1 MSTSSH
7 LSSRPWPG
15 VCGADA
21 GRGSGP
27 PRAWAPPASPRRL
40 APGCPGGRLP
50 GSQAQ
55 CPVVMP
61 EGTWHWAH
69 IFIWKDTSLK
79 WTFFPHR
86 NVHYSDS
93 KNQFGESWPDTL
105 CYTLPRPSAPA
116 AASHLLG
123 VTRTRRPAPGRAG
136 QAAMLDVRP
145 VLCSAPGRR
154 LLVTRSCCGSKPH
167 ALTPLRQQVSYGPQN
182 EGTAPQKHPP
192 PTRLGR
198 QTAPSQLLGQ
208 KQGGSDKDIPPR
220 RHHWGWGRGPRNP

>member
-1 MSTSSH
+1 
-7 LSSRPWPG
+7 
-15 VCGADA
+15 
-21 GRGSGP
+21 
-27 PRAWAPPASPRRL
+27 
-40 APGCPGGRLP
+40 
-50 GSQAQ
+50 
-55 CPVVMP
+55 MP
-61 EGTWHWAH
+61 EGTWHWVH

-79 WTFFPHR
+79 WTSFPHR

-105 CYTLPRPSAPA
+105 CYTLRRPSAPA

-167 ALTPLRQQVSYGPQN
+167 ALTPLRQQVSYRPQN
-182 EGTAPQKHPP
+182 EGMAPQKHPP

-220 RHHWGWGRGPRNP
+220 RHHWGWGRGPQNP

>member
-79 WTFFPHR
+79 WTSFPHR

-105 CYTLPRPSAPA
+105 CYTLRRPSAPA

-123 VTRTRRPAPGRAG
+123 VTRTRRAAPGDRQGRPGSDAG
-136 QAAMLDVRP
+136 RPACALLGSWSPPPGHTELLRLQATRPHPAQAASFLRP
-145 VLCSAPGRR
+145 P
-154 LLVTRSCCGSKPH
+154 
-167 ALTPLRQQVSYGPQN
+167 
-182 EGTAPQKHPP
+182 E
-192 PTRLGR
+192 
-198 QTAPSQLLGQ
+198 
-208 KQGGSDKDIPPR
+208 
-220 RHHWGWGRGPRNP
+220 